1 MSKTTIVSEDVVTRE
16 YWDGRKGDYV
26 NTQESMLTINFEL
39 VNTMIESTRTDYSL
53 LVFLS
58 DVGGLMS
65 LLISGLGIIVSFL
78 VGE

>member
-1 MSKTTIVSEDVVTRE
+1 MVTRE

>member
-1 MSKTTIVSEDVVTRE
+1 MSKTTVVSEDVVTRE
-16 YWDGRKGDYV
+16 HWDGRKGDYV

-65 LLISGLGIIVSFL
+65 LLISGLGIIVSFI